1 MEDRIMITQTFT
13 HWRQLLPILFVVF
26 LALGNLNAAEL
37 EKDQSVGEFHYFSV
51 TDPAGFVEAIDNH
64 YDSECAEKWQRTS
77 GAIVLLGQ
85 LSGDQA
91 THVIYVGYPNYS
103 KMEEGRGLFR
113 SCAATPAM
121 LATLSR
127 TTNTNNYSNVIFEG
141 VMAFNTESLQKYY
154 IKTDVR
160 IDTAM
165 ETAYSEEFVEF
176 LADYAGEDNVAP
188 DSHANFFTK
197 SHHGINRVLFGN
209 KVASHY
215 IYFGSTDL
223 DSLILNMKAMLSSK
237 AYTRFNESVED
248 MRIVQNSALMEV
260 LKAYPIERESK

>member
-1 MEDRIMITQTFT
+1 MSAKKFT
-13 HWRQLLPILFVVF
+13 HWKQLFPIGFIVL
-26 LALGNLNAAEL
+26 LAFGRLNAAEL
-37 EKDQSVGEFHYFSV
+37 EEDQSVGEFHYFSV
-51 TDPAGFVEAIDNH
+51 TDPAGFIEAIDKH
-64 YDSECAEKWQRTS
+64 YDSECAENWQQTS

-91 THVIYVGYPNYS
+91 THVIYVGYPNYR

-113 SCAATPAM
+113 SCAETPAM
-121 LATLSR
+121 LATISR

-154 IKTDVR
+154 VKTDVR
-160 IDTAM
+160 IGTAM
-165 ETAYSEEFVEF
+165 EAEYSKAFVAF
-176 LADYAGEDNVAP
+176 LADYAAKDNVSP
-188 DSHANFFTK
+188 DLYANFVKK

-215 IYFGSTDL
+215 IYFGGTEL
-223 DSLILNMKAMLSSK
+223 DSLILNMKAMLSSE
-237 AYTRFNESVED
+237 AYTSFNESVED

-260 LKAYPIERESK
+260 IKAYPVERESK